1 MKLPFFFRRAAQV
14 VLPATLLLAACSKKD
29 TPAPTPVPDTGRIN
43 AYHEAASANV
53 SLKFLVDDAEKA
65 TFTYGQTSSY
75 QSVNTGN
82 RLLKINVASS
92 GTAATSQTVMVEKD
106 KSYSYFA
113 YANAASSVGGLFVTD
128 DLAAPT
134 SSANAKIRLV
144 HLAQGAASPLKLS
157 STSVAG
163 LVDVTGIN
171 VAFAGSTPTAGST
184 ATIGYSSFVEIPAG
198 TYNIAITS
206 GSPSVAVASVGDG
219 TGTGTGTKNYEAG
232 KIYTVIYRGTNN
244 ALLDA
249 SLQPKAVLV
258 QNN

>member
-65 TFTYGQTSSY
+65 TFTYGQVSGY
-75 QSVNTGN
+75 QSVNTGS

-92 GTAATSQTVMVEKD
+92 GTAATSQTVTVEKD

-113 YANAASSVGGLFVTD
+113 YANAASRVGGLFVTD

-134 SSANAKIRLV
+134 SSANAKI
-144 HLAQGAASPLKLS
+144 QN
-157 STSVAG
+157 TF
-163 LVDVTGIN
+163 I
-171 VAFAGSTPTAGST
+171 
-184 ATIGYSSFVEIPAG
+184 
-198 TYNIAITS
+198 
-206 GSPSVAVASVGDG
+206 
-219 TGTGTGTKNYEAG
+219 AG
-232 KIYTVIYRGTNN
+232 K
-244 ALLDA
+244 
-249 SLQPKAVLV
+249 KH
-258 QNN
+258 